1 MRMMTETVAKTMTTT
16 DAHLEAFDALG
27 PALPGSGQGWIEA
40 LRRAALGRFRG
51 AGLPTRRLEAW
62 KFTGL
67 AALEREAFS
76 PAAEAAREAA
86 LPRVP
91 ELGEIAARLVFVD
104 GRFHEGLSQVP
115 AETDGIT
122 ITTLARALAE
132 GDAAIEDH
140 LSQAAD
146 PAGALSDLNAAF
158 MADGAVIR
166 LADGAALETPV
177 SLVFLSS
184 AAHHASHVRN
194 LVLIGAGARARVVE
208 TYAAAQGAD
217 AASFTNA
224 VTDIAL
230 ADGAALTHVR
240 VQDEGARAVHAAR
253 AVVALGGGAEY
264 AGFALAMGAEV
275 SRQETEVVF
284 TAPKGR
290 VRLMGA
296 YLGRGRLLLDHTT
309 RVDHAVP
316 GCETEE
322 LFKGVLDDHARGVF
336 QGLIRVSPHAIGTDA
351 RQKNQAL
358 LLSERAAA
366 DTKPELEILADDVKC
381 AHGATVGNLDEDAL
395 FYLMARGVPGEE
407 ARGLL
412 IAGFAGDVIDR
423 FDTGILGA
431 HLHGWVVRWQ
441 ERGMGGRHA

>member
-1 MRMMTETVAKTMTTT
+1 MRWMTETTTKTMTTT

-27 PALPGSGQGWIEA
+27 PVLPGSGHGWIEA

-76 PAAEAAREAA
+76 PAAEAARDAV
-86 LPRVP
+86 LPRAP
-91 ELGEIAARLVFVD
+91 ELGETAARLVFVD
-104 GRFHEGLSQVP
+104 GRFHEGLSQV
-115 AETDGIT
+115 ACATDGIT

-140 LSQAAD
+140 LSEARD
-146 PAGALSDLNAAF
+146 PAGALADLNAAF

-166 LADGAALETPV
+166 LADGAALEAPV

-194 LVLIGAGARARVVE
+194 LILIGAGARARVVE
-208 TYAAAQGAD
+208 TYVAASAD

-230 ADGAALTHVR
+230 ADGAALTHLR
-240 VQDEGARAVHAAR
+240 IQDEGARAVHAAR
-253 AVVALGGGAEY
+253 AVVAIGAGAEY
-264 AGFALAMGAEV
+264 SGFALAMGAEV
-275 SRQETEVVF
+275 SRQETEAVF
-284 TAPKGR
+284 TAPRGR
-290 VRLMGA
+290 LRLMGA
-296 YLGRGRLLLDHTT
+296 YLGRGRQLLDHTT

-336 QGLIRVSPHAIGTDA
+336 QGLIRVSPHAVGTDA

-381 AHGATVGNLDEDAL
+381 AHGAAVGDLDEEAL
-395 FYLMARGVPGEE
+395 FYLMARGVPEDE

-412 IAGFAGDVIDR
+412 IAGFAGDVIER
-423 FDTGILGA
+423 FDTGTLGA
-431 HLHGWVVRWQ
+431 YLAGWVALWQ
-441 ERGMGGRHA
+441 ERGMGGTHA